1 LPKNAR
7 QAVAGELISWER
19 PDDEK
24 ITSVPS
30 GGVDETTRLRYGI
43 DLVAAAWTRFDQRQT
58 SCWRSPAASARD
70 DQLEQT
76 GWMSLVLLGERNF
89 SRSGFESG
97 YPMFVEKIQHSPRN
111 QYVVRPSEGE
121 ILYDRRM
128 NDDRQ
133 FTDTLPPAVM
143 TISQRANDSLI
154 PGVASLLASL
164 CSTRGSRNQNE
175 LMAATRVC
183 VSASYSIVQRIAR
196 GSAYHAP

>member
-24 ITSVPS
+24 ITSVPC
-30 GGVDETTRLRYGI
+30 GRVDETTRLRYGI

-58 SCWRSPAASARD
+58 SCWRSPAAPARD

-89 SRSGFESG
+89 SRSGFEPG

-111 QYVVRPSEGE
+111 QYVIRPSEGE

-154 PGVASLLASL
+154 PGVASLLSQSL
-164 CSTRGSRNQNE
+164 FDPRLQK
-175 LMAATRVC
+175 
-183 VSASYSIVQRIAR
+183 
-196 GSAYHAP
+196 PK